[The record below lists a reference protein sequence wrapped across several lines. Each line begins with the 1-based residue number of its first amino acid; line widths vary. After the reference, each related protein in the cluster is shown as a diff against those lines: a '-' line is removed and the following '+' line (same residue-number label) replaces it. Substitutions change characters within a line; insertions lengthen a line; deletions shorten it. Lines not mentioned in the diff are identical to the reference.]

1 MTKPTV
7 SVLLLTWNSRDVVGA
22 ALTSIWTQSCPP
34 DEVIVVDNA
43 STDGTP
49 EMVEEIAGGRARLV
63 LLTRNLGYSGGFN
76 QALRLAGGDFLLLL
90 NPDVRLD
97 PDFIEQAL
105 PGFDDPRVGIVA
117 GLLLRPDRRT
127 VDSSGLFLA
136 RSRKTLDRGFAS
148 PLDESRDR
156 AGPVLSACGAA
167 PFYRRAMV
175 EDIADGQEFFDSSYF
190 AFRED
195 LEVGW
200 RAWRAGWKAVCR
212 PEAVA
217 IHLRSGGASRGR
229 LGLAFARP
237 PALTAHIIKNRHL
250 SLLRHDRLGSLLLDL
265 PWWLPRE
272 IAYFGACLL
281 LRPQVL
287 VEIWQYRSLLA
298 RAWRQRKHDRRRR
311 GQWGVWSDRVPARGL
326 WKVEGESP

>member
-7 SVLLLTWNSRDVVGA
+7 SVLLLTWNSRRLVGE
-22 ALTSIWTQSCPP
+22 ALASVWAQTREP

-43 STDGTP
+43 SSDGTP
-49 EMVEEIAGGRARLV
+49 EQVEAIAGGRARLV
-63 LLTRNLGYSGGFN
+63 VMTRNHGYSGGFN
-76 QALRLAGGDFLLLL
+76 RGLRLAGGDFLLLL

-105 PGFDDPRVGIVA
+105 RGFEDPRVGIVA

-136 RSRKTLDRGFAS
+136 RSRKTVDRGFSVPFDPA
-148 PLDESRDR
+148 RDQ

-167 PFYRRAMV
+167 PFYRREMI
-175 EDIADGQEFFDSSYF
+175 EDIADGQEFFDESYF

-217 IHLRSGGASRGR
+217 VHLRSGGAGRGK
-229 LGLAFARP
+229 LGLAF
-237 PALTAHIIKNRHL
+237 T
-250 SLLRHDRLGSLLLDL
+250 
-265 PWWLPRE
+265 
-272 IAYFGACLL
+272 
-281 LRPQVL
+281 
-287 VEIWQYRSLLA
+287 RS
-298 RAWRQRKHDRRRR
+298 
-311 GQWGVWSDRVPARGL
+311 P
-326 WKVEGESP
+326 E